1 MKYKLLKDLP
11 FAKAGEEVLSNEPP
25 AKRIKDDT
33 IKTFIRVA
41 TNNIYGLT
49 EFDIPTDT
57 FYDWIEEVKPRE
69 FYVEIRKNDGVATDV
84 YEGEMPDSLNMIDR
98 YNYIKVREVI
108 E

>member
-1 MKYKLLKDLP
+1 MKYKLKKDLP

-33 IKTFIRVA
+33 IKRFIRVA

-69 FYVEIRKNDGVATDV
+69 LYVEFFRDTNKISDSSFDLTYLRNDARFYTKRF
-84 YEGEMPDSLNMIDR
+84 I
-98 YNYIKVREVI
+98 EVI